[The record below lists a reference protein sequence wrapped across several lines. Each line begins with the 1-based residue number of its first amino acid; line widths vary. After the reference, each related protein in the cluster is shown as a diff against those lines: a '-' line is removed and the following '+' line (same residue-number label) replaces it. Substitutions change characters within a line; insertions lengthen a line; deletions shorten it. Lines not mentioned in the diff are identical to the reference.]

1 MCLNRVL
8 TARRDSVSH
17 WNAPRTGIT
26 ATLLAFVFGWV
37 TLSLHASRLRGPP
50 ASQVGVV
57 IEPAPAGQI
66 SSLLLSAHGLTSAQS
81 RVVAMVIR
89 GHSTRQIVRELHISA
104 NTVQEHLTA
113 AFDKFGVRSRRELV
127 AAVLTGRP
135 AETRR

>member
-1 MCLNRVL
+1 MPESCL
-8 TARRDSVSH
+8 DSSTGQRFPY

-89 GHSTRQIVRELHISA
+89 GHSTRQIVRSFVKIESSRIPVGKQIARGPVSGWL
-104 NTVQEHLTA
+104 
-113 AFDKFGVRSRRELV
+113 DRSCRSS
-127 AAVLTGRP
+127 P
-135 AETRR
+135 